1 MIQANNGL
9 CYGLCYG
16 VVHMLWTTKII
27 SPKQLKS
34 EYSNLFLML
43 FLVMRT
49 GTQTPKRL
57 CGSLS
62 GASTLAMAC
71 RGGTCS
77 VNLPC
82 VYRWSLLVCAQV
94 LQHHVSVLEKSEL
107 KSCYFAAVQTQTRTW
122 QLIPIVC
129 EPRTSSEMLKWIHS
143 CGTVTG
149 KWNPTL
155 ASSHCT
161 SQLCRCSC
169 ACLLPSL

>member
-1 MIQANNGL
+1 
-9 CYGLCYG
+9 
-16 VVHMLWTTKII
+16 MLWTTKII

-107 KSCYFAAVQTQTRTW
+107 KSCYFAAVQTQTRT
-122 QLIPIVC
+122 
-129 EPRTSSEMLKWIHS
+129 
-143 CGTVTG
+143 
-149 KWNPTL
+149 
-155 ASSHCT
+155 
-161 SQLCRCSC
+161 
-169 ACLLPSL
+169 